1 MMVMNKEGMK
11 TAKKPALEDVQKG
24 VQEALTA
31 KETLQLAK
39 QGISYIKEEKEE
51 THTNISISLPSSLN
65 EKVEDIVIQLK
76 RQGVTKYDAVTKKDR
91 KISKSSWIIE
101 AIQEK
106 MRRDALL

>member
-1 MMVMNKEGMK
+1 MVMNKEGMK
-11 TAKKPALEDVQKG
+11 TAKKPAFEDVQK
-24 VQEALTA
+24 ALTA

-39 QGISYIKEEKEE
+39 QGISSIKEEKEE